1 MSNKEEKLHHGALR
15 DIKDERDYF
24 YDRPLGGSPL
34 TEEDWEIGFDIEK
47 ELNFKLPNK
56 NQFASLS
63 CVGQAISQYVAIINL
78 AETGVYDEVSA
89 KAIYSQIFLPQGGA
103 YFRDGMK
110 LIKDWGSLFEDK
122 VKSYRENRTT
132 DETFMRDK
140 SWKNSALDK
149 LAELLKA
156 REYKSITGYTINVF
170 AQAIKDNL
178 GIIAG
183 VTGNNNG
190 TWYSQ
195 IPKAPKY
202 NTLQSQLWDHA
213 LYFGKFGKDSR
224 GKWIGTPNS
233 WGLQFWQKIYEDE
246 FFKDNGRWIF
256 SPWTLQ
262 DKANDNFM
270 KTNVKV
276 IKDKNSSAV
285 GLWLPA
291 LSEQSLKSLCLNFG
305 IIIPKKV
312 DGSVDWDNWIEGEL
326 TLK

>member
-1 MSNKEEKLHHGALR
+1 MLSNEKQLFHGALR
-15 DIKDERDYF
+15 DEKDDRDYF
-24 YDRPLGGSPL
+24 YDRPLGGMPL
-34 TEEDWEIGFDIEK
+34 TEDDWENGFDIES
-47 ELNFKLPNK
+47 ELNFKLPTK
-56 NQFASLS
+56 NQFSSLS

-78 AETGVYDEVSA
+78 QETGEYDEASA

-103 YFRDGMK
+103 YFRDGMRLVK
-110 LIKDWGSLFEDK
+110 EWGSLFERQ
-122 VKSYRENRTT
+122 VRSYKQDLTT
-132 DETFMRDK
+132 DELFMRDR
-140 SWKNSALDK
+140 SWKNEDMDKAAKFLSAKD
-149 LAELLKA
+149 
-156 REYKSITGYTINVF
+156 YKSIISYNINIF

-195 IPKAPKY
+195 APKAPTL
-202 NTLQSQLWDHA
+202 NTPSSELWDHA

-233 WGLQFWQKIYEDE
+233 WGLPFWQKIYEDE

-256 SPWTLQ
+256 CPWTLQ
-262 DKANDNFM
+262 DKPNDNLM
-270 KTNVKV
+270 NTNVKV

-285 GLWLPA
+285 GIWLPA
-291 LSEQSLKSLCLNFG
+291 ISEQALKSLCLNFG
-305 IIIPKKV
+305 INVPKKI
-312 DGSVDWDNWIEGEL
+312 DGSVDWDSWIQGEL